1 MKPFVTLGALV
12 ASIIASAALAQ
23 TSAPND
29 TSVPRTPDNRS
40 GLPKAPPDIV
50 TPGSAARP
58 FTGNDEKQPPNTLP
72 QPKTEPKKP
81 SK

>member
-23 TSAPND
+23 TSAPNN
-29 TSVPRTPDNRS
+29 TSIPRTPDNRS

-58 FTGNDEKQPPNTLP
+58 FTGTHTPAATHVIF
-72 QPKTEPKKP
+72 TELKHG
-81 SK
+81 

>member
-12 ASIIASAALAQ
+12 ASLIASAALAQ
-23 TSAPND
+23 TSTPAD

-58 FTGNDEKQPPNTLP
+58 FTGNDEKQPPTTFP
-72 QPKTEPKKP
+72 QPKIEPKKP